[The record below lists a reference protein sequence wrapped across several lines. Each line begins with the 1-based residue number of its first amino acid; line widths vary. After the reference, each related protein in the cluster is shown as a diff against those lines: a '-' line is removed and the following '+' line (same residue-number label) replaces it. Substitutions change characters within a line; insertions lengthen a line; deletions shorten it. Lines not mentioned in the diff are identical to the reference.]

1 MNHVANSRLR
11 STYLPIQ
18 ADGQGIRLAL
28 IQQRLL
34 PGMLLSYGSRLP
46 SRPQTVFGWAYHML
60 RRLGIQSFS
69 RFILF

>member
-1 MNHVANSRLR
+1 MKHVVNSRLP

-28 IQQRLL
+28 IQQRLP
-34 PGMLLSYGSRLP
+34 PGMSLSYGWRLP
-46 SRPQTVFGWAYHML
+46 SRLQTMSGRAYHMV